1 MDLEPVIA
9 ALRAALP
16 DLAVVYLFGSACSGE
31 THPESDVDLAFLAH
45 GKLDAVERFE
55 LQERLA
61 ATLHRSVDLVDL
73 RTASTVLRVQVIS
86 GGRVI
91 YERDAGERAGFEAT
105 ALGAYARLNEE
116 RRGILEDVRSR
127 GCIHG

>member
-1 MDLEPVIA
+1 MSLEPAVA
-9 ALRAALP
+9 ALRTALP

-31 THPESDVDLAFLAH
+31 THPESDIDLAFLAQ
-45 GKLDAVERFE
+45 GKLDPVLRFE

-61 ATLHRSVDLVDL
+61 AILHRSVDLVDL

-86 GGRVI
+86 GGRVL
-91 YERDAGERAGFEAT
+91 YERDAGERAGFEAA

-116 RRGILEDVRSR
+116 RRAILDDVRSR
-127 GCIHG
+127 GSIHG